1 MREDVETAGVST
13 YKIEERLLRSPQ
25 GWDTRND
32 MKKLIRIGNAGGY
45 WGDDLG
51 AMKRQLGGGPLDYVT
66 MDFLAEITMSILQRQ
81 RKANADLGYAVDF
94 LDQLAECLPIIAK
107 KNVRVISNAGGINPI
122 GMGRKIVEMA
132 RKMGLKIKVGVV
144 YGDDI
149 VNNLYELTAAGE
161 RFSNMETGED
171 FLGVRS
177 RITSANIYLGAE
189 PVVKALEAGCQ
200 IVVTGRVTDTGITLA
215 PMIHEFGWAMDDWS
229 KMAAGIVA
237 GHIIECGAQASGG
250 NISDWNDV
258 KSFDNIGYPIIEMSP
273 SGEFVV
279 TKHKNT
285 GGLVSEKTVKEQLV
299 YEMGDPSNYISPDGV
314 ARFDTIQLKQI
325 GKDRVKVW
333 GIKGKPEPDFLKVSM
348 SFDDGWK
355 ASGEILVSGPD
366 TYEKADTIAKAFW
379 KRLNYEYEASL
390 TEMIG
395 SGSIWPD
402 ALSPH
407 EPNEILLRFG
417 VRDQSYDKVVRFGK
431 ALSTMILSGP
441 AGMAVTGRGRP
452 KPVPVIAYWPAL
464 MHRNQ
469 VKAKVLTLTT
479 SGKEEFHEISFP
491 VRLHSAPKKSIP
503 TKTKRALPKLP
514 KGKTQRVQLR
524 QIAYARSGDKG
535 DTCNIG
541 VLARTPEIY
550 QYLLAYLTPQ
560 RVKEFFKGVTHGKV
574 VRYELDN
581 LCALNFLL
589 EESLGGGGTKS
600 LLIDP
605 QGKTLAQALLQMPVD
620 VPVALLK

>member
-1 MREDVETAGVST
+1 
-13 YKIEERLLRSPQ
+13 
-25 GWDTRND
+25 
-32 MKKLIRIGNAGGY
+32 MKKIVRIGNAGGY

-51 AMKRQLGGGPLDYVT
+51 ALKRQLEGGPLDYIT

-81 RKANADLGYAVDF
+81 RKANAALGYAVDF
-94 LDQLAECLPIIAK
+94 LDQLAECLPIIVK

-122 GMGRKIVEMA
+122 GLGRKIVEMA
-132 RKMGLKIKVGVV
+132 RKMGLEIKVGVV

-161 RFSNMETGED
+161 RFTNMETGED
-171 FLGVRS
+171 FLAVRS

-215 PMIHEFGWAMDDWS
+215 PMIHEFGWAMDDWDR
-229 KMAAGIVA
+229 MAAGIVA

-250 NISDWNDV
+250 NISDWREV
-258 KSFDNIGYPIIEMSP
+258 KSFDNIGYPIIEMS
-273 SGEFVV
+273 STGEFVV
-279 TKHKNT
+279 TKHRNT

-314 ARFDTIQLKQI
+314 ARFDTIRIGQI

-333 GIKGKPEPDFLKVSM
+333 GIRGRPEPDFLKVSM

-366 TYEKADTIAKAFW
+366 TYEKADVIAKAFW
-379 KRLNYEYEASL
+379 KRLDHEYEASL

-402 ALSPH
+402 TLSPNVA
-407 EPNEILLRFG
+407 NEILLRFS
-417 VRDQSYDKVVRFGK
+417 VRDQNSDKVVRFGK

-469 VKAKVLTLTT
+469 VKAKVLTLATN
-479 SGKEEFHEISFP
+479 GKEEFHEIVFP
-491 VRLHSAPKKSIP
+491 VRLDSGPKEAKKGETGRPAMKI
-503 TKTKRALPKLP
+503 P
-514 KGKTQRVQLR
+514 KGKTRRVRLQE
-524 QIAYARSGDKG
+524 IAYARSGDKG

-541 VLARTPEIY
+541 VLARSPELY
-550 QYLLAYLTPQ
+550 GFLVAYLSPR

-581 LCALNFLL
+581 LHGLNFLL
-589 EESLGGGGTKS
+589 EESLGGGGTRS

-620 VPVALLK
+620 VPAALLATVGK

>member
-1 MREDVETAGVST
+1 
-13 YKIEERLLRSPQ
+13 
-25 GWDTRND
+25 
-32 MKKLIRIGNAGGY
+32 MKKIIRIGNAGGY

-51 AMKRQLGGGPLDYVT
+51 ALKRQLEGGSLDYIT

-81 RKANADLGYAVDF
+81 RKANADLGYAADF
-94 LDQLAECLPIIAK
+94 LDQLAECLPLIVK

-122 GMGRKIVEMA
+122 GMGRKIIEMA
-132 RKMGLKIKVGVV
+132 RRMGLRIKVGIV

-161 RFSNMETGED
+161 RFTNMETSED
-171 FLGVRS
+171 FFAVRS

-189 PVVKALEAGCQ
+189 PVVKALDAGCQ

-215 PMIHEFGWAMDDWS
+215 PMIHEFGWAMDDWD
-229 KMAAGIVA
+229 KMAAGIIA

-250 NISDWNDV
+250 NITDWHDV
-258 KSFDNIGYPIIEMSP
+258 KSFDNIGYPIIEMSKN
-273 SGEFVV
+273 GEFVV
-279 TKHKNT
+279 TKHKGT

-299 YEMGDPSNYISPDGV
+299 YEMGDPSNYISPDGI
-314 ARFDTIQLKQI
+314 ARFDTIRLKQV

-333 GIKGKPEPDFLKVSM
+333 GIKGKPEPDYLKVSM

-355 ASGEILVSGPD
+355 SSGEILVSGPD
-366 TYEKADTIAKAFW
+366 TYQKADVIAKAFW
-379 KRLNYEYEASL
+379 KRLDYEYEASL

-395 SGSIWPD
+395 SGTIWPD
-402 ALSPH
+402 ALGATES
-407 EPNEILLRFG
+407 NEILLRFG

-464 MHRNQ
+464 LHRSR
-469 VKAKVLTLTT
+469 VSAKVLTIGT
-479 SGKEEFHEISFP
+479 SNEEEFFEISFP
-491 VRLHSAPKKSIP
+491 VRLHSSP
-503 TKTKRALPKLP
+503 KRAKKEEMARPVPKVA
-514 KGKTQRVQLR
+514 KGKTVRVKLQE
-524 QIAYARSGDKG
+524 IAYARSGDKG

-541 VLARTPEIY
+541 VLARSPQIY
-550 QYLLAYLTPQ
+550 QWLVGYLTPQ
-560 RVKEFFKGVTHGKV
+560 LVREFFKGTTHGKV
-574 VRYELDN
+574 LRYELDN
-581 LCALNFLL
+581 LCGLNFLL

-605 QGKTLAQALLQMPVD
+605 QGKTLAQALLQMPVE
-620 VPVALLK
+620 VPAALVTKVKK